1 MTEYK
6 EYIKSSIPWISK
18 IPSHWKVIRGKN
30 LYKKMQRPVYSNDE
44 VVTCFRD
51 GTVTLRKNR
60 RTTGF
65 TESLKEIGYQG
76 IRKGDLVIHVMDA
89 FAGAIGV
96 SDSDGKGTPV
106 YSVCQAKGNSNNQ
119 YYAHLLRIMAQKGFI
134 QSLYRG
140 IRERSSDFRFEVFA
154 SQFYPVPPRAEQD
167 QIVRFLDWKVSCINK
182 LIKIKKKQINLL
194 IEQEKRI
201 ISDSVLLGLK
211 GTKLKDTGNRWI
223 SKIPLNWELIK
234 LGKFCS
240 FQNGISESGD
250 FFTSGTPFV
259 GYSDVYRHLE
269 LPIEIK
275 GVAKSD
281 KQQQE
286 IFSVKKGDIFF
297 TRTSENIEEIGMAAV
312 CKQTIEKAVF
322 SGFIIR
328 CRPRIQLINIDFIK
342 YYLQI
347 PAIRNHF
354 SSMMNIVIRASLSQ
368 YLLKQMPVVI
378 PPIEEQ
384 KEIAIYLNEQHL
396 KYISLKETIQKQI
409 ETLKALKTR
418 LISDVVTGKI
428 DVRDIEI
435 PDYEFVAE
443 EQTESSTETEQTE
456 EQED

>member
-1 MTEYK
+1 MKTYEKYK
-6 EYIKSSIPWISK
+6 KINQIWLTSIPVHWQSK
-18 IPSHWKVIRGKN
+18 KIKYLFSERSEKGFPKEQLLVSSQNMGVVPKN
-30 LYKKMQRPVYSNDE
+30 LYGNR
-44 VVTCFRD
+44 
-51 GTVTLRKNR
+51 TVEAQKDLHLLKLVKEGDFVISLRSFQ
-60 RTTGF
+60 GGI
-65 TESLKEIGYQG
+65 EYAYYQG
-76 IRKGDLVIHVMDA
+76 IISPAYTIMINNGGISSIYFRYL
-89 FAGAIGV
+89 
-96 SDSDGKGTPV
+96 
-106 YSVCQAKGNSNNQ
+106 AKSQ
-119 YYAHLLRIMAQKGFI
+119 RFIELLQMCVT
-134 QSLYRG
+134 G
-140 IRERSSDFRFEVFA
+140 IREGQNIDYRKLKNYSI
-154 SQFYPVPPRAEQD
+154 PVPPRTEQD

-211 GTKLKDTGNRWI
+211 GTKLKDIGNRWI

-384 KEIAIYLNEQHL
+384 KEIATYLNEQHL

-428 DVRDIEI
+428 DVRDVVI

-443 EQTESSTETEQTE
+443 EQSETSPAIEEAE